1 MPQTIMSNKLLSIV
15 VAVFLTSIIAIPLNS
30 SATESLDEE
39 VPFIGIDTQS
49 GQLFDDFI
57 NITGQSDIAA
67 SELIWA
73 VSNIIPFNTD
83 NIDESDIISSST
95 FTEVTVY
102 NDVYYWELS
111 IPVGDLNCTCEF
123 SISAPNF
130 PAIDVDSIIVFAG
143 QYNHFPVLNYLPN
156 FQNNGDVNS
165 EFLLYE
171 VVIPEM
177 SELSISDFS
186 DSVIFRAD
194 ICQYGGSSCV
204 SETLQVSLNHSI
216 QNDNIFVVEINQAFL
231 GLDDGN
237 WYFELFLRDSFL
249 RFSNVDHQF
258 LTFDTTPPQIEILG
272 ATAGNEM
279 DKEVFAVNVDD
290 GYDSSLVALTWTIAE
305 PSGIIRGLITDEF
318 LSNSSVEIEFNQSGV
333 WNISVLAMDSVGHFT
348 KQYHEIDIKNVAPE
362 ISLRVSANESANID
376 RLVVST
382 GQSWFVDASM
392 TQDTS
397 NDKENLVFQWIIDGK
412 IIHIGA
418 NLTNEYFDQPGNHV
432 VTLEVTDNDGLSTQS
447 SIEVVIQSVD
457 DSKSDGISAMLVL
470 FCVVLIG
477 LSIVLLL
484 KFSKNENSFNLPKWG
499 K

>member
-1 MPQTIMSNKLLSIV
+1 M
-15 VAVFLTSIIAIPLNS
+15 
-30 SATESLDEE
+30 
-39 VPFIGIDTQS
+39 
-49 GQLFDDFI
+49 
-57 NITGQSDIAA
+57 
-67 SELIWA
+67 
-73 VSNIIPFNTD
+73 
-83 NIDESDIISSST
+83 
-95 FTEVTVY
+95 
-102 NDVYYWELS
+102 
-111 IPVGDLNCTCEF
+111 
-123 SISAPNF
+123 
-130 PAIDVDSIIVFAG
+130 
-143 QYNHFPVLNYLPN
+143 
-156 FQNNGDVNS
+156 
-165 EFLLYE
+165 
-171 VVIPEM
+171 
-177 SELSISDFS
+177 
-186 DSVIFRAD
+186 
-194 ICQYGGSSCV
+194 
-204 SETLQVSLNHSI
+204 
-216 QNDNIFVVEINQAFL
+216 
-231 GLDDGN
+231 
-237 WYFELFLRDSFL
+237 